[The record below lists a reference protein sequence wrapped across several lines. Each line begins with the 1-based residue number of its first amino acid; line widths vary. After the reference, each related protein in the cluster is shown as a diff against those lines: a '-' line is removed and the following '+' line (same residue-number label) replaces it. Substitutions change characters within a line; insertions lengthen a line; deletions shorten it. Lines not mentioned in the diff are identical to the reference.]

1 LTDTDDL
8 DALYRAPPDG
18 FIAGRDEL
26 AKKLKADGRKDDA
39 ATVKKLRKPSAAAA
53 LVNWLSLEHS
63 EELKKFALTLGSM
76 REGAGGGKGLRA
88 AVKAE
93 REQMAELMELVEG
106 EAKERGSGSPA
117 TIDRVAE
124 TLRAI
129 ATDPDLEASVLAGRL
144 EREGEASTIGFELA
158 VTASTGGAPSKASKG
173 GGGKGKKKPPSKEKG
188 PDLKAERAALKS
200 LEDRLAAAEER
211 EEEAGERLERAEQRV
226 ALVKDALAGAK
237 DDTKAARAEVK
248 KQERRLKKLQD

>member
-1 LTDTDDL
+1 MTGTDDL
-8 DALYRAPPDG
+8 ERLYADPPED
-18 FIAGRDEL
+18 FIAGRNEL
-26 AKKLKADGRKDDA
+26 AKQLKADGRKDEA
-39 ATVKKLRKPSAAAA
+39 AEVKKLRKPSAAAA
-53 LVNWLSLEHS
+53 LVNWLSIEHS
-63 EELKKFALTLGSM
+63 NELKKFAETLASM

-93 REQMAELMELVEG
+93 REQMAQLMELVEA

-129 ATDPDLEASVLAGRL
+129 ATDPELEDSVLAGRL

-158 VTASTGGAPSKASKG
+158 VTAGSDAPSPKPAKG
-173 GGGKGKKKPPSKEKG
+173 GGGKGKKTAAAKEKG
-188 PDLKAERAALKS
+188 PDLKAERATLKS
-200 LEDRLAAAEER
+200 LEDRLSAAEER
-211 EEEAGERLERAEQRV
+211 EGEAEERLERAEQRV

-237 DDTKAARAEVK
+237 DETKAARAEVK
-248 KQERRLKKLQD
+248 KQERRLKKLES